1 MAAIDADRG
10 DETKEVEVEACEK
23 LELKNVA
30 TLGLFYG
37 RRYDIPQYHVCN
49 LARFSA

>member
-1 MAAIDADRG
+1 LAAIDADRG

-30 TLGLFYG
+30 TLLFYAE
-37 RRYDIPQYHVCN
+37 RRKYDIPQYHVI
-49 LARFSA
+49 